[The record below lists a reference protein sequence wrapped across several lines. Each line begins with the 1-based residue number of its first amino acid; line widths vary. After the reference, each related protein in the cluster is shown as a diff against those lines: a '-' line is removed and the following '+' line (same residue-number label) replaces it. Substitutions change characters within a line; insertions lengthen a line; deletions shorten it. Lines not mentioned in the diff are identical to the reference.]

1 MDIIFKILANLRVV
15 ILAYITILDYNGR
28 YIVFGLKLGIYLFIS
43 SYILKFGE
51 IHLREV
57 VLFQVPISPKK

>member
-1 MDIIFKILANLRVV
+1 MDCIFQILAIIV

-51 IHLREV
+51 RHLREI
-57 VLFQVPISPKK
+57 VLFQGPRSSKK